1 MARYTGARLRSA
13 IAAALVL
20 LAASGCVRQ
29 PLRGVPATGLD
40 RKLST
45 FAYIEEGDLVT
56 VIVDVLATRDR
67 GEHAYVP
74 VEVAIANQ
82 GLKHL
87 RLTRESFS
95 LVDDAAQRYPLSTAR
110 ELIEG
115 YDLLDHDR
123 RVAELAKI
131 LPSRFATFTRYPS
144 RFSPQPMASGD
155 RPSLVLD
162 SVTLPRYGYLLDVLY
177 FPMPVGGVNGKTL
190 ELFVESADLPDP
202 VFVRFSVP

>member
-1 MARYTGARLRSA
+1 MTSIGRWRNRATVA
-13 IAAALVL
+13 VVCL
-20 LAASGCVRQ
+20 LAAAPGCVRQ
-29 PLRGVPATGLD
+29 PMRGVPATGLD

-45 FAYIEEGDLVT
+45 FAFIEEGDLVT

-74 VEVAIANQ
+74 LEVAIANQ

-95 LVDDAAQRYPLSTAR
+95 LVDDAGQRYPLSTAR

-123 RVAELAKI
+123 RVAELVRI

-144 RFSPQPMASGD
+144 RFSPQPMGPDD
-155 RPSLVLD
+155 RPTLVLD
-162 SVTLPRYGYLLDVLY
+162 SVTLPQYGYLLDVLY
-177 FPMPVGGVNGKTL
+177 FPMPAGGVNRKTL